1 MKNIV
6 HTLTLAQMRANPRRT
21 LVTLVGV
28 VLSVTM
34 LTAVFAGADSF
45 LNLLYRQAA
54 QDNGTWHGRAFETG
68 EQVVENLSQDDRIDQ
83 LGLAASWGVSPL
95 DDSNRWGAALYGVNQ
110 SFYQLLR
117 VECLEGNLPSTEN
130 ELAISQTLAK
140 KTGWKIGDQ
149 VSLDLLRVW
158 TPQGVDSAGEM
169 IYRQT
174 SGPGIMGL
182 SDSYMLRSVG
192 EKQFTITAIVDPG
205 GFDDQNVFAWEP
217 CFTVLEDQIPPDGLW
232 CAYYTVSSLGRELY
246 DLLESIQKWQADLP
260 VDAGGVGTID
270 LNRQLLLYYGI
281 DYPGSLLL
289 PAFYGLMAVTLLI
302 ILVGAVSLARN
313 AFAISMTERTQ
324 MLGILASVGATR
336 AQKRQSVLYEAFI
349 LGLIG
354 IPLGLIAG
362 CGGMAITLVFLNS
375 QVQELFQFSQPLY
388 LSVRPLP
395 LAAAALLA
403 ALTLAFSALQPAL
416 KASRITP
423 MDAIQGEGQVQFH
436 SNDVKT
442 GKLTGKIFG
451 FPGILALKNCK
462 RNRGRYRAIVFS
474 LALSVIMLLA
484 GTGLSYYVD
493 RAMGVR
499 YGTDSPLA
507 TATITFNDPS
517 LDTATY
523 TDDLK
528 ALAGTGEVR
537 LVGGLQA
544 GEMGSFTLNWADMS
558 QDAIKWFQNQSG
570 LLDEQDYTFE
580 DGQNVTVY
588 PTLLV
593 MDDPEFSDWAGKEV
607 SLNSDYLD
615 CVMITSTYL
624 YNAGSYTQLKN
635 ALNLQPGFSM
645 EFAQENGFADTWH
658 VAALAEDFPY
668 SGNTVTSNTVESLT
682 LQLVTSRSVFQAFLN
697 RQADLGRSGAYYW
710 QVQYIHPESISALTS
725 GLEEWSLNNS
735 YGLPQGVIS
744 ANYNSL
750 AMGGLQR
757 FGMLL
762 QILCT
767 GFVLLLCLVC
777 MANIHNSL
785 STGMELR
792 AREYGILRSVG
803 ITPVDFRKM
812 IWLESLFYGIKALC
826 WSLPFGMGVLA
837 LEYYAIRRAFQL
849 PFCLP
854 VGNIVLAVVLVMGVC
869 WISGLLTRRSLE
881 EQTITEAIQKKLF

>member
-1 MKNIV
+1 MKNII
-6 HTLTLAQMRANPRRT
+6 HTVTLAQMRAVPRRT

-28 VLSVTM
+28 ILSVAM

-68 EQVVENLSQDDRIDQ
+68 EQVVQNLSQDDRVDQ
-83 LGLAASWGVSPL
+83 LGLAAGWGIASL
-95 DDSNRWGAALYGVNQ
+95 DDQNRWGAALYGVNQ
-110 SFYQLLR
+110 SFYQLLG
-117 VECLEGNLPSTEN
+117 VECLEGTLPDKEN
-130 ELAISQTLAK
+130 ELAITQTLAE
-140 KTGWKIGDQ
+140 KTGWKLGDQ

-158 TPQGVDSAGEM
+158 TPQGVDSVGATT
-169 IYRQT
+169 YRQT
-174 SGPGIMGL
+174 SGFGITGL
-182 SDSYMLRSVG
+182 SDSYVIRSVG
-192 EKQFTITAIVDPG
+192 KSRFTITAIVDPG
-205 GFDDQNVFAWEP
+205 GFDGQNLLTWEP
-217 CFTVLEDQIPPDGLW
+217 CFTALEKQIPQDGLW
-232 CAYYTVSSLGRELY
+232 CAYYTVNPLGQELY
-246 DLLESIQKWQADLP
+246 DLMGDIQNWQAGLP
-260 VDAGGVGTID
+260 ADTGGVGTID
-270 LNRQLLLYYGI
+270 LNRQLLLYYGL

-324 MLGILASVGATR
+324 MLGMLASVGATR

-354 IPLGLIAG
+354 IPLGLAAG
-362 CGGMAITLVFLNS
+362 CGGMAVALILLNQ

-388 LSVRPLP
+388 LSVRPIFLVV
-395 LAAAALLA
+395 AALLA
-403 ALTLAFSALQPAL
+403 VLTLAFSALQPAL
-416 KASRITP
+416 KASKVTP
-423 MDAIQGEGQVQFH
+423 MDAIRGEGQVQLR
-436 SNDVKT
+436 SSDVKT
-442 GKLTGKIFG
+442 GKLTGRLFG

-462 RNRGRYRAIVFS
+462 RNRGRYRAIIFS

-499 YGTDSPLA
+499 YGTGSPIA
-507 TATITFNDPS
+507 TATITFSDPS
-517 LDTATY
+517 LDTTSY
-523 TDDLK
+523 TDELK
-528 ALAGTGEVR
+528 ALAGTGEARV
-537 LVGGLQA
+537 VGGLQA
-544 GEMGSFTLNWADMS
+544 GAMGSFTLDLADMS
-558 QDAIKWFQNQSG
+558 QETINWLQSQID
-570 LLDEQDYTFE
+570 LSVEQQGSSGR
-580 DGQNVTVY
+580 GQSSTIY

-593 MDDPEFSDWAGKEV
+593 MEDEEFADWVGRDV
-607 SLNSDYLD
+607 SLNPDYLD

-624 YNAGSYTQLKN
+624 NYEGSYTHLKN

-645 EFAQENGFADTWH
+645 DFAQEGGFADTWH

-668 SGNTVTSNTVESLT
+668 SGNTVTDTSIDSLT

-697 RQADLGRSGAYYW
+697 RQESQNREGAYYW
-710 QVQYIHPESISALTS
+710 QIQYIHPESISALND
-725 GLEEWSLNNS
+725 GLKDWAQNIS
-735 YGLPQGVIS
+735 YDLPQGVTS
-744 ANYNSL
+744 AYYNTM

-762 QILCT
+762 QIFCT

-777 MANIHNSL
+777 MANIHNIL

-803 ITPVDFRKM
+803 VTPVEFRKM
-812 IWLESLFYGIKALC
+812 LLLESLFYGIKALC
-826 WSLPFGMGVLA
+826 WSLPLGIGILA
-837 LEYYAIRRAFQL
+837 LEYYAIQRAFQL

-854 VGNIVLAVVLVMGVC
+854 IGSIALAVVLVLGVC
-869 WISGLLTRRSLE
+869 WLSGLLTRRSLE
-881 EQTITEAIQKKLF
+881 EQTIAQAIQKNIC

>member
-324 MLGILASVGATR
+324 MLGMLASVGATR

-423 MDAIQGEGQVQFH
+423 MDAIQGEGQVQ
-436 SNDVKT
+436 
-442 GKLTGKIFG
+442 
-451 FPGILALKNCK
+451 
-462 RNRGRYRAIVFS
+462 
-474 LALSVIMLLA
+474 
-484 GTGLSYYVD
+484 D

-507 TATITFNDPS
+507 TASITFNDPS

-570 LLDEQDYTFE
+570 LLDEQDYTSE

-593 MDDPEFSDWAGKEV
+593 MDDQEFSDWAGKEV

-854 VGNIVLAVVLVMGVC
+854 VGSIVLAVVLVMGVC

-881 EQTITEAIQKKLF
+881 EQTITEAIQKRLF

>member
-1 MKNIV
+1 MYWLSGLKEQPFRV
-6 HTLTLAQMRANPRRT
+6 AEADL
-21 LVTLVGV
+21 LVGV
-28 VLSVTM
+28 KGQQLLGSTKIQPRRQRKVTGCILAEHPVGAEHQAVLK
-34 LTAVFAGADSF
+34 F
-45 LNLLYRQAA
+45 LNKSQPVGGVTQQGGLPAVGGQIAVQVWILPHKLRNAPLDKGA
-54 QDNGTWHGRAFETG
+54 KGTGIARFGVGNVGFRHLEPERLG
-68 EQVVENLSQDDRIDQ
+68 VSDKNQ
-83 LGLAASWGVSPL
+83 LGEFFQCPFQAGQPGVVH
-95 DDSNRWGAALYGVNQ
+95 NGVNQ

-246 DLLESIQKWQADLP
+246 DLLESIQEWQADLP

-302 ILVGAVSLARN
+302 ILVDAVSLARN

-324 MLGILASVGATR
+324 MLGMLASVGATR

-416 KASRITP
+416 KAGRITP

-570 LLDEQDYTFE
+570 LLDEQDYTSE

-588 PTLLV
+588 
-593 MDDPEFSDWAGKEV
+593 
-607 SLNSDYLD
+607 
-615 CVMITSTYL
+615 C
-624 YNAGSYTQLKN
+624 Q
-635 ALNLQPGFSM
+635 
-645 EFAQENGFADTWH
+645 
-658 VAALAEDFPY
+658 
-668 SGNTVTSNTVESLT
+668 TV
-682 LQLVTSRSVFQAFLN
+682 
-697 RQADLGRSGAYYW
+697 W
-710 QVQYIHPESISALTS
+710 
-725 GLEEWSLNNS
+725 
-735 YGLPQGVIS
+735 
-744 ANYNSL
+744 
-750 AMGGLQR
+750 
-757 FGMLL
+757 
-762 QILCT
+762 
-767 GFVLLLCLVC
+767 
-777 MANIHNSL
+777 
-785 STGMELR
+785 
-792 AREYGILRSVG
+792 
-803 ITPVDFRKM
+803 
-812 IWLESLFYGIKALC
+812 
-826 WSLPFGMGVLA
+826 
-837 LEYYAIRRAFQL
+837 RRY
-849 PFCLP
+849 
-854 VGNIVLAVVLVMGVC
+854 
-869 WISGLLTRRSLE
+869 RH
-881 EQTITEAIQKKLF
+881 K